1 MKIFV
6 TGGGGF
12 IGSSLVSYLYN
23 KGHEITIFD
32 NFSNCSR
39 KNTQLILKK
48 RISLIEGDILN
59 IKDLENNLFDYD
71 IVIHL
76 AAQIDVKESIK
87 NPDFTIKQN
96 VEGTINVL
104 NICDKNKIPNFI
116 TASSA
121 AVYGHSSQLPLT
133 EKSPTNPISPYGQ
146 SKLIMEQN
154 LKKFSQSHDLNS
166 IVLRF
171 FNVYGPN
178 QTDAYAG
185 VITKFLS
192 SIFKNEALTIF
203 GDGSATRD
211 FIYLDDVL
219 NSIDCAISNIDSKK
233 GDVYNIGT
241 GNSISIKQL
250 AKTLMSISNKDLPI
264 NYTKFRAG
272 DILHSQTSIELAEK
286 ELGFSQKVSL
296 ETGLKKL
303 IKYLS

>member
-1 MKIFV
+1 MRIFV

-12 IGSSLVSYLYN
+12 IGLSLVNYLFS

-59 IKDLENNLFDYD
+59 IEDLENNLIDYEM
-71 IVIHL
+71 VIHL

-96 VEGTINVL
+96 VEGTMNVL
-104 NICDKNKIPNFI
+104 NICHKNKISNFI

-121 AVYGHSSQLPLT
+121 AVYGHSSKMPLT
-133 EKSPTNPISPYGQ
+133 EKSPTNPISTYGK

-154 LKKFSQSHDLNS
+154 LKAFSQSHDLNS
-166 IVLRF
+166 IALRF

-192 SIFKNEALTIF
+192 NISKNEALTIF

-219 NSIDCAISNIDSKK
+219 NSIDCAIANIDSKK
-233 GDVYNIGT
+233 GNVYNIGI
-241 GNSISIKQL
+241 GNSVSIKQL
-250 AKTLMSISNKDLPI
+250 ANILISLSGKDLSI
-264 NYTKFRAG
+264 TFAKFREG
-272 DILHSQTSIELAEK
+272 DILHSQTSIDLAKK
-286 ELGFSQKVSL
+286 ELSFFPKNSL

-303 IKYLS
+303 IEYL